1 MLSRKLIKY
10 IQSLRHKK
18 FRDEHNAF
26 IAEGPKIISEF
37 LTERSFAC
45 EMICASPGW
54 IATNDRYLKA
64 INIIEVDSVVLSRL
78 SDLTTPNNVIGVFK
92 KTPPRPL
99 TDIKDQFVLML
110 DEIRDPGNLGT
121 IIRTCDWFGVKLIAC
136 SLGCVDCY
144 NPKVVQATMGSLG
157 RVDVKYLDPENYF
170 REHPAKKVY
179 AATLGGRP
187 LDSLG
192 KITEGFMIIGNE
204 GGGIRPEILKWCTD
218 EISIPGTGKAES
230 LNAAVAAGIILS
242 RLS

>member
-1 MLSRKLIKY
+1 M
-10 IQSLRHKK
+10 
-18 FRDEHNAF
+18 
-26 IAEGPKIISEF
+26 
-37 LTERSFAC
+37 
-45 EMICASPGW
+45 
-54 IATNDRYLKA
+54 
-64 INIIEVDSVVLSRL
+64 
-78 SDLTTPNNVIGVFK
+78 
-92 KTPPRPL
+92 
-99 TDIKDQFVLML
+99 
-110 DEIRDPGNLGT
+110 
-121 IIRTCDWFGVKLIAC
+121 
-136 SLGCVDCY
+136 
-144 NPKVVQATMGSLG
+144 
-157 RVDVKYLDPENYF
+157 DPENYF